1 MASPPGRVRRA
12 VEGEF
17 WQDLVGEP
25 AGYVLRDFG
34 VGGVPVYGPWL
45 DRQRDRRTVG
55 PGNLLQ
61 VPNVD
66 LGNAL
71 EPTFRGLL
79 DVLAE
84 EVPVVGQRDDRRA
97 AYGDIRAYEEA
108 W

>member
-1 MASPPGRVRRA
+1 M
-12 VEGEF
+12 EGEF

-45 DRQRDRRTVG
+45 DRQRDRRSMA
-55 PGNLLQ
+55 PSNPLQ

-66 LGNAL
+66 LGDEL
-71 EPTFRGLL
+71 EPTFRGFL

-84 EVPVVGQRDDRRA
+84 EVPVVGQ
-97 AYGDIRAYEEA
+97 GDNR
-108 W
+108 